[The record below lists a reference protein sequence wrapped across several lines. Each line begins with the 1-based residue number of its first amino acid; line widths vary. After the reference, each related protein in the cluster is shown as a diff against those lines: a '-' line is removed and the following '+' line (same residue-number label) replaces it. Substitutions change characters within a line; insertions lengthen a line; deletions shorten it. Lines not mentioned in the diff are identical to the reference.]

1 MPKFQKR
8 GVGGSLIKNGLE
20 RLSKSGVALVFVV
33 GHPKYYPRH
42 GFTPEAKLGFET
54 SYPIP
59 VEHAD
64 AWMVHALR
72 PDVVGLVSG
81 KVIYCDVLNKPQIWQ
96 E

>member
-1 MPKFQKR
+1 
-8 GVGGSLIKNGLE
+8 
-20 RLSKSGVALVFVV
+20 VFVV